1 MCNML
6 HSQSKES
13 ARKRCRIN
21 TKSKKKQLLLQYAYE
36 EQQPL
41 FGLDVMDILTPNH
54 AKGCK

>member
-1 MCNML
+1 MQN
-6 HSQSKES
+6 KY
-13 ARKRCRIN
+13 KI
-21 TKSKKKQLLLQYAYE
+21 KKKQLLLQYAYE

>member
-1 MCNML
+1 MQYAAFSEEREC
-6 HSQSKES
+6 QKEMQN
-13 ARKRCRIN
+13 KYKI
-21 TKSKKKQLLLQYAYE
+21 KKKQLLLQYAYE